1 LQETY
6 SAARRKLGV
15 SPELA
20 KRKVSFWDALI
31 LPAAR
36 SVGAMVLYS
45 EDFQPGAV
53 LGEVRVV
60 NPFAALG

>member
-1 LQETY
+1 M
-6 SAARRKLGV
+6 